1 MTIIPINWNRVEDPV
16 DKQVW
21 DRLTA
26 NFWLP
31 EKVPV
36 SNDLDSWRS
45 MSEDEKEVVRKVF
58 ASLTTLDTLQGS
70 RGAPALLDQAQTLHE
85 EAVFANI
92 SFMEHVHAKSYS
104 TIFSTLCSTEEIDN
118 LFEWAR
124 TDQLLQIQ
132 AEEISSAYDSPFEG
146 HAHTASVLLESFLFY
161 TGFYAPLRFASE
173 GKLTNTADIIR
184 LILRDEG
191 VHGYYIGYKF
201 QRLDNHP
208 VLEDSIIRMLMRLYS
223 VEVARAEQIYG
234 PIGWADDV
242 KKFLRYNANKALANL
257 GIDPVFDD
265 ADTQIPAYILA
276 ALDPGTGETHDFFSG
291 SGASYVVG
299 KAEETTEEDWEWD

>member
-70 RGAPALLDQAQTLHE
+70 RGAPTLLDQAQTLHE

-124 TDQLLQIQ
+124 TDQFLQIQ

-257 GIDPVFDD
+257 GISPVFDD

-299 KAEETTEEDWEWD
+299 KAEETTEEDWSW

>member
-1 MTIIPINWNRVEDPV
+1 MTIVPINWNRVEDPV

-45 MSEDEKEVVRKVF
+45 MSEEEKEVVRKVF

-70 RGAPALLDQAQTLHE
+70 EGAPSLLDRAQTLHE

-118 LFEWAR
+118 LFEWAE
-124 TDQLLQIQ
+124 TDTYLQVQ
-132 AEEISSAYDSPFEG
+132 AQEIADSYGYGPPG
-146 HAHTASVLLESFLFY
+146 LPHAASVLLESFLFY

-191 VHGYYIGYKF
+191 VHGYYIGYKY
-201 QRLDNHP
+201 QQ
-208 VLEDSIIRMLMRLYS
+208 LEKKSGTDETVIRMLMRLYGI
-223 VEVARAEQIYG
+223 ELARAEQIYG

-299 KAEETTEEDWEWD
+299 KAEETTEEDWMWD